1 MVLTVSLNG
10 GWTMRHR
17 DLGKQQKILD
27 FMNRHLLEKGYP
39 PSVREI
45 CEAVGFKSTSSV
57 HAYLKWL
64 EEEGQIQKDVD
75 KPRALRIM
83 EEGTRSMEGYIANQ
97 EIENIPVLGRI
108 TAGQPILAV
117 ENIEDTFPVPVQ
129 YLENATVFMLKVRGD
144 SMVNAG
150 ILDGDFI
157 MVKQQSTAINGDI
170 VVALIG
176 DEATV
181 KTFYK
186 DRTVIRLQPENPAY
200 EPILCP
206 EGVTILGKVIGL
218 FRKF

>member
-1 MVLTVSLNG
+1 
-10 GWTMRHR
+10 MRHR

-97 EIENIPVLGRI
+97 EIENIPILGRI

-117 ENIEDTFPVPVQ
+117 ENIEDTFPVPVH

-144 SMVNAG
+144 SMINAG

-157 MVKQQSTAINGDI
+157 MVKQQPTAVNGDI
-170 VVALIG
+170 VAALIG
-176 DEATV
+176 EEATV

-186 DRTVIRLQPENPAY
+186 DRTVIRLQPENPAF

-206 EGVTILGKVIGL
+206 DGVTILGKVIGL

>member
-1 MVLTVSLNG
+1 
-10 GWTMRHR
+10 MRHR
-17 DLGKQQKILD
+17 DLVKQQKILD

-129 YLENATVFMLKVRGD
+129 YLENSTVFMLKVRGD
-144 SMVNAG
+144 SMVDAG

-157 MVKQQSTAINGDI
+157 MVKQQATAVNGDI
-170 VVALIG
+170 VAALIG
-176 DEATV
+176 EEATV
-181 KTFYK
+181 KRFFK
-186 DRTVIRLQPENPAY
+186 DRTVIRLQPENPAF

-206 EGVTILGKVIGL
+206 DGVTILGKVIGL

>member
-1 MVLTVSLNG
+1 
-10 GWTMRHR
+10 MRHR

-45 CEAVGFKSTSSV
+45 CKAVGFKSTSSV

>member
-1 MVLTVSLNG
+1 
-10 GWTMRHR
+10 MRHR

-157 MVKQQSTAINGDI
+157 MVKQQSTATNGDI
-170 VVALIG
+170 VAALIG

-218 FRKF
+218 FRKL

>member
-1 MVLTVSLNG
+1 
-10 GWTMRHR
+10 MRHR

>member
-1 MVLTVSLNG
+1 
-10 GWTMRHR
+10 MRHR

-45 CEAVGFKSTSSV
+45 CKAVGFKSTSSV

-83 EEGTRSMEGYIANQ
+83 EEGTRSTEGYIANQ
-97 EIENIPVLGRI
+97 EIENIPILGRI
-108 TAGQPILAV
+108 AAGQPILAV
-117 ENIEDTFPVPVQ
+117 ENIEDTFPVPVH
-129 YLENATVFMLKVRGD
+129 YLENGTVFMLKVRGD
-144 SMVNAG
+144 SMINAG

-157 MVKQQSTAINGDI
+157 MVKQQPTALNGDI
-170 VVALIG
+170 VAALVG
-176 DEATV
+176 EEATV

-186 DRTVIRLQPENPAY
+186 DKTVIRLQPENPAF

-206 EGVTILGKVIGL
+206 DGVTILGKVIGL

>member
-1 MVLTVSLNG
+1 
-10 GWTMRHR
+10 MRHR

-83 EEGTRSMEGYIANQ
+83 EEGARSMEGYIANQ

-117 ENIEDTFPVPVQ
+117 ENIEDTFPVPVH
-129 YLENATVFMLKVRGD
+129 YLENSTVFMLKVRGD
-144 SMVNAG
+144 SMINAG

-157 MVKQQSTAINGDI
+157 MVKQQATANNGDI
-170 VVALIG
+170 IAALIG

-186 DRTVIRLQPENPAY
+186 DKTVIRLQPENPAY

-206 EGVTILGKVIGL
+206 DGVTVLGKVIGL

>member
-1 MVLTVSLNG
+1 
-10 GWTMRHR
+10 MRHR
-17 DLGKQQKILD
+17 DMDKQEKILS
-27 FMNRHLLEKGYP
+27 FMNRHIKEKGYP

-57 HAYLKWL
+57 HTYLKWL
-64 EEEGQIQKDVD
+64 EEEGQIQKDAET
-75 KPRALRIM
+75 PRALRILD
-83 EEGTRSMEGYIANQ
+83 EGTRSMEGFLANQ

-117 ENIEDTFPVPVQ
+117 ENVEDTFPVPVR
-129 YLENATVFMLKVRGD
+129 YLENSTVFMLRVKGD
-144 SMVNAG
+144 SMMNAG

-157 MVKQQSTAINGDI
+157 MVKQQQTAVNGDI
-170 VVALIG
+170 VAALIE

-206 EGVTILGKVIGL
+206 DGVTILGKVIGL

>member
-1 MVLTVSLNG
+1 
-10 GWTMRHR
+10 MRHR
-17 DLGKQQKILD
+17 DLDKQQKILA
-27 FMNRHLLEKGYP
+27 FVNRHVAEKGYP

-57 HAYLKWL
+57 HSYLKWL
-64 EEEGQIQKDVD
+64 EEEGQIQKDVE
-75 KPRALRIM
+75 KPRALRILD
-83 EEGTRSMEGYIANQ
+83 EGKSSMEGYIANQ

-117 ENIEDTFPVPVQ
+117 EHVEDTFPVPVQ

-144 SMVNAG
+144 SMINAG

-157 MVKQQSTAINGDI
+157 MVKQQQTATNGDI
-170 VVALIG
+170 VAALLG

-181 KTFYK
+181 KTFHK
-186 DRTVIRLQPENPAY
+186 ERGLIRLLPENPAY

-206 EGVTILGKVIGL
+206 DGVTILGKVIGL